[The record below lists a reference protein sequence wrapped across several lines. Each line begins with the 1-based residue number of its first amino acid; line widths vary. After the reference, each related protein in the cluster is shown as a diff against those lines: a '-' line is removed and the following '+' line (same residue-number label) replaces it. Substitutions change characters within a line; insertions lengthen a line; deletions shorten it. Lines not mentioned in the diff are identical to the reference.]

1 MKYQR
6 FEDLEVWKKAK
17 ELVLHIYKISK
28 PLKDFE
34 FRNQITACTLS
45 IMNNI
50 AEGFERMTEKD
61 YRHFLYISKGSSGE
75 LRSMLYV
82 AKELQYISK
91 EEMELLIMKSEEV
104 SKMLT
109 GYIKSLSK

>member
-1 MKYQR
+1 
-6 FEDLEVWKKAK
+6 
-17 ELVLHIYKISK
+17 
-28 PLKDFE
+28 
-34 FRNQITACTLS
+34 
-45 IMNNI
+45 MNNI

-104 SKMLT
+104 SKMLA